1 MAIRGTLPAVLSL
14 AALGGVVALAT
25 GSSLESAPSCEIF
38 PRDNPWNQRV
48 DSLPVAKHSSRLIS
62 TMGRR
67 KRLLIDPSFPYTTVG
82 GDQRKVPVSFF
93 YRKESDRGPYP
104 IPPDAPVE
112 SNVDHHVLVVDR
124 DNCKLY
130 ELYKARRI
138 DGGKRWEAGAGATWD
153 LRSNKLRPKYYT
165 SADAA
170 GLPMLAGLVR
180 YDEVQRGEIDHA
192 IRFTASRTRN
202 SFVYPA
208 RHTDG
213 YSSSRR
219 LPPMGLRV
227 RLKRSYDISGFPPQ
241 TKVIMR
247 ALQQY
252 GMILADTGGPWYI
265 SGATSKGW
273 DYGDIES
280 LGQIRGRDFEVV
292 NTRSL
297 PRPGL

>member
-1 MAIRGTLPAVLSL
+1 MAIRGTIPAVLSL

-25 GSSLESAPSCEIF
+25 GSSVESAPNCEIF
-38 PRDNPWNQRV
+38 PRDNAWNQRV
-48 DSLPVAKHSSRLIS
+48 DSLPVARHSSRLIS

-67 KRLLIDPSFPYTTVG
+67 KRLLIDTSFPFTTVG
-82 GDQRKVPVSFF
+82 GDQPKVPVRFF
-93 YRKESDRGPYP
+93 YRDESDRGPYP
-104 IPPDAPVE
+104 IPPNAPVE
-112 SNVDHHVLVVDR
+112 SNVDHHVLVIDR

-130 ELYKARRI
+130 ELYKARRL
-138 DGGKRWEAGAGATWD
+138 DGGKRWKAGSGAIWD
-153 LRSNKLRPKYYT
+153 LRSNKLRPKYFT

-170 GLPMLAGLVR
+170 GLPMLPGLVR
-180 YDEVQRGEIDHA
+180 YDEVARGEVDHA
-192 IRFTASRTRN
+192 IRFTAERTRN
-202 SFVYPA
+202 TFVYPA

-213 YSSSRR
+213 PYRGNR
-219 LPPMGLRV
+219 FPPMGLRV
-227 RLKRSYDISGFPPQ
+227 RLKKSYDISGFPPQ

-273 DYGDIES
+273 NEGDLES

-292 NTRSL
+292 DTRSL
-297 PRPGL
+297 PKPGL